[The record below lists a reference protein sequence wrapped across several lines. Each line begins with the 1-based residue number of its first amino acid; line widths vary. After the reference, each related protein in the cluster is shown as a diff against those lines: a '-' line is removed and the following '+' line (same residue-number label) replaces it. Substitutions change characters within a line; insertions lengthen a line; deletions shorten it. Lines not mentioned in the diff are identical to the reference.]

1 MGLVRGTVTKMQGS
15 TSVVDAGE
23 AGLFACDL
31 RARLFRR
38 DGLRLAVGDRVD
50 LTLDAEGAGAAP
62 AVEGAPLRHAVI
74 EAVVDR
80 TSSLR
85 RARDFKRDQVLVA
98 NVDRVFVVVAAMDP
112 PYKRQFIDRLLVGCE
127 RDELVPVVVCNK
139 VDLCDEPYR
148 ELVEEDLAV
157 YGALGY
163 DTLAVSAETGEG
175 IDELT
180 AAFRG
185 RISAVVG
192 PSGVGKS
199 TILNRTCPGTE
210 LPTGEVSDQDG
221 RGRHTTTAAE
231 LVRLPGG
238 GFVIDTPGLRGFGLW
253 DIDPDEVKFGFREVV
268 AVSPACK
275 FADCGHESEPGCA
288 VRAAVEAGEIDE
300 ERFESFKKLRE
311 EVKAEAAQRLLSRRR

>member
-1 MGLVRGTVTKMQGS
+1 MALVRGTVTKMQGS

-23 AGLFACDL
+23 AGLFTCDL

-50 LTLDAEGAGAAP
+50 LTLDVVEEGAAEPAP
-62 AVEGAPLRHAVI
+62 GAPRHAVI
-74 EAVVDR
+74 EGVVPR

-148 ELVEEDLAV
+148 ELVEEDLAI
-157 YGALGY
+157 YGELGY

-185 RISAVVG
+185 KISAVVG

-199 TILNRTCPGTE
+199 TLLNRTCPGTE
-210 LPTGEVSDQDG
+210 LPTGEVSDADG
-221 RGRHTTTAAE
+221 RGKHTTTAAE

-268 AVSPACK
+268 AASPSCK

-311 EVKAEAAQRLLSRRR
+311 EVKAEAAQRLMSRRR